1 MTDISINI
9 YFRETAGA
17 PKCNGRCPER
27 TRSFSETCDVC
38 TCALPC
44 GGRWRMFGVRRF
56 MRAADKEKHK
66 QQQKNRRSARTRDGQ
81 SVQQTGKST
90 RVSLAPLTASS
101 SALDAN
107 QPAVSAQLTKQLL
120 KILWIYSSKH
130 EWMCGI
136 ILSCD
141 EDQRNTD
148 THPETF
154 LLL

>member
-9 YFRETAGA
+9 YFGETAGA
-17 PKCNGRCPER
+17 PKCNGRRPAR
-27 TRSFSETCDVC
+27 ARSETCDVC

-107 QPAVSAQLTKQLL
+107 EPAVSAQLMKQLL
-120 KILWIYSSKH
+120 KIL
-130 EWMCGI
+130 
-136 ILSCD
+136 
-141 EDQRNTD
+141 
-148 THPETF
+148 
-154 LLL
+154 